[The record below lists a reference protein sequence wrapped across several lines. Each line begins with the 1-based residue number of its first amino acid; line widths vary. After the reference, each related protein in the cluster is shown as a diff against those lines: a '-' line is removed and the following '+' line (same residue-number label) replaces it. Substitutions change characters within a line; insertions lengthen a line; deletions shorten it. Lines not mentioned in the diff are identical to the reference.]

1 MIQVDH
7 LSKRFSTKG
16 GPVDA
21 LRDVSF
27 SIAKG
32 EFVAVRGAS
41 GSGKSSLLN
50 VLGCLDGPTSGS
62 YRLAGEDVL
71 ALDDGALS
79 RIRAHK
85 IGFIFQ
91 SFNLLQRTTAL
102 ENIELPMIYA
112 DRRVDRPAAMSALK
126 RVGLAPRAGHFPA
139 QLSGGEQQRVA
150 IARALINDPAVILA
164 DEPTGNLDRAAGDN
178 VMEILE
184 ALHAEG
190 RTIVVV
196 THDDKVAEK
205 ASRTLNLQDGMLM
218 EAR

>member
-7 LSKRFSTKG
+7 LSKIFSTKG
-16 GPVDA
+16 GPIDV

-27 SIAKG
+27 RIAKG
-32 EFVAVRGAS
+32 EFVAIRGAS

>member
-7 LSKRFSTKG
+7 LSKIFSTKG
-16 GPVDA
+16 GPVDV

-27 SIAKG
+27 RIGRG
-32 EFVAVRGAS
+32 EFVAIRGAS

-91 SFNLLQRTTAL
+91 SFNLLQRTTAV
-102 ENIELPMIYA
+102 ENVELPMIYA
-112 DRRVDRPAAMSALK
+112 DRPVDRPAAMSALK

-139 QLSGGEQQRVA
+139 HLSGGEQQRVA

-164 DEPTGNLDRAAGDN
+164 DEPTCNLDRAAGDN

-190 RTIVVV
+190 RTIVMV
-196 THDDKVAEK
+196 THDDKVAGR
-205 ASRTLNLQDGMLM
+205 ASRTLTLHDGMLM
-218 EAR
+218 EAK

>member
-7 LSKRFSTKG
+7 LSKIFSTKG
-16 GPVDA
+16 GPVDV
-21 LRDVSF
+21 LRNVSF
-27 SIAKG
+27 RIAKG
-32 EFVAVRGAS
+32 EFVAIRGAS

-71 ALDDGALS
+71 ALDDGSLS

-91 SFNLLQRTTAL
+91 SFNLLQRTTAV
-102 ENIELPMIYA
+102 ENVELPMIYA
-112 DRRVDRPAAMSALK
+112 DRPVDRPAAMSALK
-126 RVGLAPRAGHFPA
+126 RVGLAPRADHFPA

-190 RTIVVV
+190 RTIVMV
-196 THDDKVAEK
+196 THDDKVAER
-205 ASRTLNLQDGMLM
+205 ASRTLTLHDGMLM
-218 EAR
+218 EAK